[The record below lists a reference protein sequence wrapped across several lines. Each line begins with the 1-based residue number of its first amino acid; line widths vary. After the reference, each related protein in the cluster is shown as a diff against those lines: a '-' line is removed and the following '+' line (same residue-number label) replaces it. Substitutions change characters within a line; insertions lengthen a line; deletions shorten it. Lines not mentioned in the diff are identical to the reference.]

1 MTLNND
7 TLIKKDRL
15 RYTKN
20 KLSAN
25 LIYLSIVFNTLYFVC
40 LYSSDIKRQ
49 YIGNNYYVWMVG
61 LSVLYNLVFMLISF
75 LCSEGVKNYNIKH
88 GFALMVIGAAQ
99 IARIFIWP
107 AELHTKTAVG
117 PTGEE
122 LVMPDAQFLRCVI
135 YLVGSASL
143 CVIAG
148 VVAVIKTT
156 TLRSYEAELKRRGS
170 KP

>member
-7 TLIKKDRL
+7 ALIKKDRL

-20 KLSAN
+20 KLSAS
-25 LIYLSIVFNTLYFVC
+25 LTYLSIVFNTLYFVC

-49 YIGNNYYVWMVG
+49 YVGSSYYVWMIG
-61 LSVLYNLVFMLISF
+61 ISVLYNLVYMLTAF

-88 GFALMVIGAAQ
+88 GFALVIVGVAQ

-107 AELHTKTAVG
+107 ADLHSQTVVS

-122 LVMPDAQFLRCVI
+122 LVMQDGQFLRCVI
-135 YLVGSASL
+135 YLVGSAAL

-148 VVAVIKTT
+148 VIAVIKTT

>member
-25 LIYLSIVFNTLYFVC
+25 LTYLSIVFNTLYFVC

-49 YIGNNYYVWMVG
+49 YVGESYYVWMVG
-61 LSVLYNLVFMLISF
+61 ISVLYNLVFMLAAF
-75 LCSEGVKNYNIKH
+75 LCSEGVKSYNIKH
-88 GFALMVIGAAQ
+88 GFALIIVGAAQ

-107 AELHTKTAVG
+107 MDLHAKEVTG
-117 PTGEE
+117 PTGTE
-122 LVMPDAQFLRCVI
+122 LVMPDGQFLRCVI
-135 YLVGSASL
+135 YLVGSAAL

-148 VVAVIKTT
+148 VIAVIKTT

>member
-7 TLIKKDRL
+7 ALIKKDRL

-20 KLSAN
+20 KLSAT
-25 LIYLSIVFNTLYFVC
+25 LIYLSIVFDVLYFVC

-49 YIGNNYYVWMVG
+49 AVGNSYYVWMMGV
-61 LSVLYNLVFMLISF
+61 SVLTNLVFMLVAF

-88 GFALMVIGAAQ
+88 AYGITIVGIVQ

-107 AELHTKTAVG
+107 MQLRQQTVVINNV
-117 PTGEE
+117 EE
-122 LVMPDAQFLRCVI
+122 IVMPDGQFLRCVI
-135 YLVGSASL
+135 YLVGSAAL
-143 CVIAG
+143 CIIAG
-148 VVAVIKTT
+148 VIGVIKTT

-170 KP
+170 VT

>member
-20 KLSAN
+20 KLSAS
-25 LIYLSIVFNTLYFVC
+25 LTYLSIVFNTLYFIC

-49 YIGNNYYVWMVG
+49 YVGSSYYVWMVG
-61 LSVLYNLVFMLISF
+61 ISVLYNLVFMLIAF

-88 GFALMVIGAAQ
+88 GFALIIVGAAQ

-107 AELHTKTAVG
+107 VDLHSKIVTG
-117 PTGEE
+117 PTGDE
-122 LVMPDAQFLRCVI
+122 LVMPDGQFLRCVI
-135 YLVGSASL
+135 YLVGSAAL

-148 VVAVIKTT
+148 VIAVIKTT

>member
-20 KLSAN
+20 KLSAT
-25 LIYLSIVFNTLYFVC
+25 LTYLSIVFDALYFVC

-49 YIGNNYYVWMVG
+49 YVGSSYYVWMVG
-61 LSVLYNLVFMLISF
+61 ISVLYNLIFMLAAF
-75 LCSEGVKNYNIKH
+75 LCSEGVKSYNIKH
-88 GFALMVIGAAQ
+88 GFALIVIGVAQ

-107 AELHTKTAVG
+107 ADLHSKVVMG
-117 PTGEE
+117 SSGEE
-122 LVMPDAQFLRCVI
+122 LVMPDGQFLRCVI
-135 YLVGSASL
+135 YLIGSAAM
-143 CVIAG
+143 CIIAG
-148 VVAVIKTT
+148 VIAVIKTT

-170 KP
+170 VT

>member
-7 TLIKKDRL
+7 SLIKKDRL

-25 LIYLSIVFNTLYFVC
+25 LTYLSIVCNMLYFIC

-49 YIGNNYYVWMVG
+49 YVGSSYYVWMVG
-61 LSVLYNLVFMLISF
+61 ISVLYNLVFMLVCF

-88 GFALMVIGAAQ
+88 GFALLVVGAGQ

-107 AELHTKTAVG
+107 ADLHSKVVMGAA
-117 PTGEE
+117 GEE
-122 LVMPDAQFLRCVI
+122 LVMSDGQFFRCAI
-135 YLVGSASL
+135 YLVASAAL
-143 CVIAG
+143 CAFAG
-148 VVAVIKTT
+148 VIAVIKTT
-156 TLRSYEAELKRRGS
+156 TLRNYEAELKRRGS

>member
-20 KLSAN
+20 KLSAS
-25 LIYLSIVFNTLYFVC
+25 LTYLSIVFNTLYFIC

-49 YIGNNYYVWMVG
+49 YIGENYYVWMVG
-61 LSVLYNLVFMLISF
+61 VSVLYNLVFMLIAF
-75 LCSEGVKNYNIKH
+75 LCSEGVKSYNIKH
-88 GFALMVIGAAQ
+88 GFALLVVGAAQ

-107 AELHTKTAVG
+107 ADLHTKVAVG
-117 PTGEE
+117 PSGEE
-122 LVMPDAQFLRCVI
+122 LVMSDGQFFRCAI
-135 YLVGSASL
+135 YLVASAAF

-148 VVAVIKTT
+148 VIAVIKTT
-156 TLRSYEAELKRRGS
+156 TLRNYEAELKRRGS